1 MASRKGHRY
10 DVFLSYS
17 SRDADWV
24 CGKLLPALEGARLKV
39 CIDSRDFVAGAP
51 LATEMERA
59 AVDSRHT
66 VVVLSPDYLK
76 SGWTEFENLLVQTRD
91 PAARQRA
98 IVPIRIAPCDVPPR
112 LEMLT
117 RVDFVPPADESHAFE
132 HLIGALRKRPAAR
145 GKKTAATAPRSAAA
159 PSAPAPLSVP
169 PLGPPFST
177 TSDLATALFGT
188 LSPWIVNLAGK
199 PPVRTGVPESIA
211 GLWDACVRDR
221 AASQRFRAA
230 VALWKDDP
238 SDADHGTLLRT
249 ELTALFDA
257 SRSLTAEVRASLTRL
272 REPQSSSAPS
282 TTYHAVVKGSGV
294 IAQGKGAIAAGPGAV
309 VIGGS
314 AQVHGGVHVNH
325 PPSDEATRAADD
337 AIAAYRVWIARQ
349 HAGLP
354 LRGIDLGASDATSAD
369 KPLRLASV
377 YVDLATTS
385 RDELAPSKRKNRRS
399 RTATPDEL
407 AGPEHGAPPLSA
419 LAALA
424 RNPRVVLLGGP
435 GSGKSTLMGY
445 VAMSLAS
452 GQAPS
457 PDEPRRKKAS
467 SATTPLAPDLIP
479 IPIVLRDVA
488 AALPESITSGNPK
501 VIWDF
506 LAARLAEQSLSSAL
520 APIQAAAQA
529 GHGILLF
536 DGLDEVSGERQRKVI
551 VESVRAFAERYP
563 ASRVVVTCRTLS
575 YQDPRWRLAGFES
588 FEIAPF
594 DDERI
599 DRFIRAW
606 YAELAA
612 VGTVR
617 EIEAAS
623 LAQRLST
630 AIRRPDLWRL
640 APSPLL
646 LTVMA
651 LVHTHRGRLPDARAL
666 LYEETVD
673 LLLWRWEQLKQRDG
687 EGPSLRR
694 LMNDVNVNDMD
705 FKRALWRL
713 AFEVHGASAGP
724 SDDGV
729 ADVGEHALEVALAA
743 LHPRRDK
750 GWADA
755 VIDSIK
761 HRAGL
766 LLERSQGVYAFP
778 HRTFQEYLA
787 GAHLSTL
794 GDFGRAAAGHTREL
808 DRWREVVLLAVGR
821 LVHVAGDTDKPLALV
836 GELCPASTG
845 IDALAWRRAW
855 FAGEVLLEI
864 GVRRAAEG
872 ALGADLLER
881 TRHRLVELLRQ
892 SPLTARERA
901 EAGAVLAQ
909 LGDPR
914 LEVIAVDHMA
924 FCDVPAGPF
933 RMGSA
938 DGDGRA
944 WSDERPAHEVTL
956 AGFSIARWPVTGAQY
971 AAFVDSGGYT
981 DERWWTEAQRNGVW
995 KAGKIKG
1002 RYEDE
1007 PTTGPLEL
1015 PVAFTAPNQPVAGV
1029 SWYEALAFTRWL
1041 TERWRDSSRIRRDQT
1056 VMLPSEAE
1064 WEKAARGGLVLP
1076 NGQPNAYPAY
1086 PWGDAFDS
1094 SRANIDET
1102 GIGRPSAVGCFPG
1115 GVSPYGV
1122 EEMIGNVWEW
1132 TRSQTE
1138 SYPYRADDE
1147 REKLDAGAESRRV
1160 VRGGAYFYDPR
1171 YARSAARLDL
1181 NPDYR
1186 IDSIGFRVIVSP
1198 P

>member
-1 MASRKGHRY
+1 MPQRKRPRY

-24 CGKLLPALEGARLKV
+24 RSKLLPALEGATLVV
-39 CIDSRDFVAGAP
+39 CIDFRDFVPGAP
-51 LATEMERA
+51 SVTEMERA
-59 AVDSRHT
+59 AIDSRHT
-66 VVVLSPDYLK
+66 VVVLSPNYLK
-76 SGWTEFENLLVQTRD
+76 SEWTEFENLLVQTRD

-98 IVPIRIAPCDVPPR
+98 IVPIRIAPCEVPPR

-117 RVDFVPPADESHAFE
+117 RVDFVPPADEANAFE
-132 HLIGALRKRPAAR
+132 RLIDALRKRPAAR
-145 GKKTAATAPRSAAA
+145 SKKTAAAASPSAVA
-159 PSAPAPLSVP
+159 PSAPNPPTVP
-169 PLGPPFST
+169 PLAPPFSNT
-177 TSDLATALFGT
+177 RDLATALFGT
-188 LSPWIVNLAGK
+188 LSPWFPKLTSTATARGEI
-199 PPVRTGVPESIA
+199 PEAIA
-211 GLWDACVRDR
+211 RLWDACVRDR

-238 SDADHGTLLRT
+238 NDADHGTLVRT

-257 SRSLTAEVRASLTRL
+257 PQPLAAEVRASLTRL
-272 REPQSSSAPS
+272 REQQSPKPPPA
-282 TTYHAVVKGSGV
+282 TYHAVVKGSGV
-294 IAQGKGAIAAGPGAV
+294 VAQGKGAIAAGAGAV

-314 AQVHGGVHVNH
+314 AQVHGGVHVSH
-325 PPSDEATRAADD
+325 PPSDEPKRAAEE
-337 AIAAYRVWIARQ
+337 AIAAYCVWIARQ

-385 RDELAPSKRKNRRS
+385 RDELAQSKGTSLRS
-399 RTATPDEL
+399 RAAAPDEL
-407 AGPEHGAPPLSA
+407 GGPEHDAPPLSA
-419 LAALA
+419 LTALA
-424 RNPRVVLLGGP
+424 RNPHVVLLGGP

-452 GQAPS
+452 GQSPS
-457 PDEPRRKKAS
+457 PSEPRRKP
-467 SATTPLAPDLIP
+467 ATSTTTGLAPDLIP

-506 LAARLAEQSLSSAL
+506 LAARLTEQSLGEAL
-520 APIQAAAQA
+520 APLQAAAHKGGA
-529 GHGILLF
+529 ILLF

-551 VESVRAFAERYP
+551 VEAVRAFAERYP
-563 ASRVVVTCRTLS
+563 ASRVVATCRTLS
-575 YQDPRWRLAGFES
+575 YQDPRWRLADFES

-594 DDERI
+594 DEARI

-606 YAELAA
+606 YAELAS

-617 EIEAAS
+617 EIEVGS

-673 LLLWRWEQLKQRDG
+673 LLLWRWEQLKQRG
-687 EGPSLRR
+687 SEGPSLRR
-694 LMNDVNVNDMD
+694 LMNEASVNDMD

-713 AFEVHGASAGP
+713 AFEVHGASAGQ

-729 ADVGEHALEVALAA
+729 ADVGEHALELALAA
-743 LHPRRDK
+743 LHPKRDK

-787 GAHLSTL
+787 GAHLSTQ
-794 GDFGRAAAGHTREL
+794 GDFARAAAGHTREL
-808 DRWREVVLLAVGR
+808 DRWREVILLAVGR
-821 LVHVAGDTDKPLALV
+821 LVHVSVDMDKPLALV
-836 GELCPASTG
+836 GELCPASAG
-845 IDALAWRRAW
+845 AEALAWRRAW
-855 FAGEVLLEI
+855 FAGEVLLEV

-872 ALGADLLER
+872 TLGADLLDR
-881 TRHRLVELLRQ
+881 VRQRLVDLLRQ

-914 LEVIAVDHMA
+914 LEVTSVDHMA
-924 FCDVPAGPF
+924 FCTVPAGPF
-933 RMGSA
+933 RMGSDA
-938 DGDGRA
+938 SQEAGSWDGK
-944 WSDERPAHEVTL
+944 PAHEVTL
-956 AGFSIARWPVTGAQY
+956 ADFEIGKWPVTCVQY
-971 AAFVDSGGYT
+971 AEFVESGAYN
-981 DERWWTEAQRNGVW
+981 DERWWTEAKRDGFW
-995 KAGKIKG
+995 KAGEVKG
-1002 RYEDE
+1002 RYEDG
-1007 PTTGPLEL
+1007 PTSGPLEL
-1015 PVAFTAPNQPVAGV
+1015 PSAYTAPNQPMVGV

-1041 TERWRDSSRIRRDQT
+1041 TERWRAAGRIRPDQSVT
-1056 VMLPSEAE
+1056 LPSEAE
-1064 WEKAARGGLVLP
+1064 WEKTARGGIVLP
-1076 NGQPNAYPAY
+1076 NDTPNAFPAY
-1086 PWGDAFDS
+1086 PWGDEFDS
-1094 SRANIDET
+1094 NRANTGEA

-1115 GVSPYGV
+1115 GVSPYGA

-1132 TRSQTE
+1132 TRSQRRAF
-1138 SYPYRADDE
+1138 PYRADDG
-1147 REKLDAGAESRRV
+1147 RETLDAGADSGRV
-1160 VRGGAYFYDPR
+1160 VRGGAFLNDLR
-1171 YARSAARLDL
+1171 LARSAARDDV

-1186 IDSIGFRVIVSP
+1186 DDYLGFRVIVSP